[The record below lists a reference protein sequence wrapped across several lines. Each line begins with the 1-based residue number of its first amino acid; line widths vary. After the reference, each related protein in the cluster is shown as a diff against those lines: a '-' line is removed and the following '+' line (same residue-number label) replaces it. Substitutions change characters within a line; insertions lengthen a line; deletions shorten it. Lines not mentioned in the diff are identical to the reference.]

1 MNPPKLLQIYTLM
14 SLQAILLGCEL
25 VAAQLTHS
33 LILLADAYHTL
44 YTIMTFSL
52 FIISFKV
59 SFKRKF
65 NF

>member
-1 MNPPKLLQIYTLM
+1 M

-59 SFKRKF
+59 SFKWKF